1 MPILQCQSSSNTGRQ
16 LFLVFRSTGKEVM
29 LHRNSAGSAK
39 LLLGAA
45 LASLMIITTS
55 CSTPGSSSSTMESSD
70 TTDAEDVQ
78 LTSLLSLA
86 SEINEQ
92 DQKSSS
98 ADVITSAVAKPFTD
112 VKESSPTA
120 ATIRDVSLA
129 EHVPGTYR
137 LIVTCVGE
145 GSIQASFTVGARKV
159 TESVPNC
166 EGRGTVK
173 ALENIVLDKK
183 ADSSEVLLSPA
194 KTSNMAVAY
203 RIEKDHA
210 GN

>member
-1 MPILQCQSSSNTGRQ
+1 
-16 LFLVFRSTGKEVM
+16 
-29 LHRNSAGSAK
+29 
-39 LLLGAA
+39 
-45 LASLMIITTS
+45 
-55 CSTPGSSSSTMESSD
+55 MESSD